1 MTYKKI
7 LIGLAIV
14 SMVVVGTHAFAG
26 WGMGGYGH
34 GGRHY
39 ESYGPGGHR
48 GGYGSYGG
56 DNASSGMSQED
67 WKKMDEARQ
76 AFFKDTEPHRRE
88 INEKQLA
95 LQSELA
101 KKTPDKAKAAEVQ
114 KAISDLEAQ
123 FDQKRLDNMIKMRD
137 IAPYAGRGYM
147 RGGPMMGGPG
157 GGPMMGRSR
166 GYMAGPGRGYGGPG
180 RGSMPGPGRGY
191 GGPGYCWQ

>member
-34 GGRHY
+34 GRHH

-56 DNASSGMSQED
+56 YNAPSGMSQED

-76 AFFKDTEPHRRE
+76 AFFKDTESLRRD

-101 KKTPDKAKAAEVQ
+101 KETPDKAKASEIQ
-114 KAISDLEAQ
+114 KGLSDLEAQ

-157 GGPMMGRSR
+157 GGPMMGRGR